1 MIKIIEKKCPQN
13 HACPLVL
20 KCPAKAITQ
29 KGYNAPKVDNKKC
42 INCLICVNNCP
53 YQCFEN
59 E

>member
-13 HACPLVL
+13 HLCPLIL

-29 KGYNAPKVDNKKC
+29 KGYNAPKIDKSKC

-53 YQCFEN
+53 YACFEN